1 MPRINPKNAAN
12 PASPMIRVIASPEKT
27 IEGIVS
33 LKILLSSA
41 LVNLMSRETC

>member
-1 MPRINPKNAAN
+1 MSRINPKNAAN
-12 PASPMIRVIASPEKT
+12 PASAMIRAIASPEKT

-41 LVNLMSRETC
+41 LVSLMSRDTC